1 MRLLAI
7 DTSAAH
13 CSAAL
18 YDAGSLIQ
26 RIAPAQR
33 RHGERILGMME
44 DLLRTAGLRAAD
56 LDAFAFARGPGS
68 FTGLRIAAAVVQG
81 AALATEKPIVAV
93 STLAALAQG
102 CRRDAGAQRVLAALD
117 ARMGEV
123 YAGAYAADAQGLMV
137 AVADDQVCAPEAVRV
152 PGGPGPWMAAGS
164 GWDTYG
170 AVLAGAV
177 RAVSGADPARVDAQ
191 RPCEAQDVA
200 VLAAAAYAAGALLD
214 PADAQP
220 VYLRDRVTSNAP
232 ARG

>member
-18 YDAGSLIQ
+18 LADGALTQ
-26 RIAPAQR
+26 RLMPARR
-33 RHGERILGMME
+33 RHGELILGMMDE
-44 DLLRTAGLRAAD
+44 LLRAAGLRAAD

-81 AALATEKPIVAV
+81 AALAADKPVVGV

-102 CRRDAGAQRVLAALD
+102 CHRAGGAPRVLCALD

-123 YAGAYAADAQGLMV
+123 YAGAYSADAPGGLV
-137 AVADDQVCAPEAVRV
+137 RALTPDCVCAPSAVEA
-152 PGGPGPWMAAGS
+152 PGPGPWAAAGS
-164 GWDTYG
+164 GWAEYAD
-170 AVLAGAV
+170 AL
-177 RAVSGADPARVDAQ
+177 RAACGCEPVSLEPE

-200 VLAAAAYAAGALLD
+200 ILAAAAFAAGDILD
-214 PADAQP
+214 PADAVP
-220 VYLRDRVTSNAP
+220 VYLRDRVTST
-232 ARG
+232 G

>member
-18 YDAGSLIQ
+18 YDADTLTQ
-26 RIAPAQR
+26 RLAPAQR
-33 RHGERILGMME
+33 RHGELIVGMMDE
-44 DLLRTAGLRAAD
+44 LLQAAGLRAAE

-81 AALATEKPIVAV
+81 AALAADKPVVGV

-102 CRRDAGAQRVLAALD
+102 CRRDTGAQRVLCALD

-123 YAGAYAADAQGLMV
+123 YAGAYTANAQGLME
-137 AVADDQVCAPEAVRV
+137 ALLDDRVCAPEAVAV
-152 PGGPGPWMAAGS
+152 PGGPGPWAAAGS
-164 GWDTYG
+164 GWQTYPE
-170 AVLAGAV
+170 VLAAAV
-177 RAVSGADPARVDAQ
+177 RAACGTGPASVEAE

-200 VLAAAAYAAGALLD
+200 VLAAADYAAGALLD
-214 PADAQP
+214 PADALP
-220 VYLRDRVTSNAP
+220 VYLRDRVTSSA
-232 ARG
+232 AK

>member
-18 YDAGSLIQ
+18 YDAGTLTQ
-26 RIAPAQR
+26 RLAPAQR
-33 RHGERILGMME
+33 RHGELIVGMID
-44 DLLRTAGLRAAD
+44 DLLQAAGLRAAQ

-81 AALATEKPIVAV
+81 AALATDKPVVGV

-102 CRRDAGAQRVLAALD
+102 CLRDAGAQRVLCALD

-123 YAGAYAADAQGLMV
+123 YAGAYAANAQGLM
-137 AVADDQVCAPEAVRV
+137 AALTDDQVCAPAAVAV
-152 PGGPGPWMAAGS
+152 PGPGPWAAAGS
-164 GWDTYG
+164 GWDTY
-170 AVLAGAV
+170 AQVLAGAV
-177 RAVSGADPARVDAQ
+177 RAACGADPVSVAAA
-191 RPCEAQDVA
+191 RPCEARDVA
-200 VLAAAAYAAGALLD
+200 VLAAADYAAGALLD

-220 VYLRDRVTSNAP
+220 VYLRDRVTSTA
-232 ARG
+232 AG